1 MTLYI
6 IIRCFS

>member
-6 IIRCFS
+6 Y

>member
-6 IIRCFS
+6 NF

>member
-6 IIRCFS
+6 

>member
-6 IIRCFS
+6 H